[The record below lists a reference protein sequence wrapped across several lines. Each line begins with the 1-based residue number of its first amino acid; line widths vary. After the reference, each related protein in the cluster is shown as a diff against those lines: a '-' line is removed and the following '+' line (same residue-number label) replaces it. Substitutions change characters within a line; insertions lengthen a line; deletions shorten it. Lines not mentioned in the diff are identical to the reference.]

1 MKVRLKNILERVA
14 PGLSLELH
22 CGIWVCT
29 GECRE
34 NNSDT
39 VESLGLT
46 GSGKLGRSRQLGE
59 ILVGDVHPSPLLLT
73 LKGET
78 AKLY

>member
-29 GECRE
+29 GERRE

-46 GSGKLGRSRQLGE
+46 GSGKLGRSRQFGE
-59 ILVGDVHPSPLLLT
+59 ILIGDVHAFPLLLT

-78 AKLY
+78 TKLY